1 MSSPAHWTEQAA
13 DIIAR
18 DGDMEEPPAFVSGH
32 DSFLQVEAAYE
43 GYSDPE
49 LADE

>member
-1 MSSPAHWTEQAA
+1 MTNPSGWSETAA

-32 DSFLQVEAAYE
+32 DAFLDVQVAYE
-43 GYSDPE
+43 GFSDVE